1 MPMTQQLP
9 FEFTTEEI
17 RLRDEVKTFA
27 QSFIKP
33 VAKELDERSE
43 FPLENIKN
51 MARQG
56 WMGIPFPKKFGGM
69 ERSSVAYCLAVVELS
84 KVCASH
90 GITLAAHT
98 GIGCGPIWL
107 LGNDEQKAKYLTPCA
122 SGAKIASFGL
132 TEPGAGSDAGGTR
145 TTAEFKGD
153 HYIVNGSKIFITSAG
168 YADVFVI
175 TAVTDKTRGKS
186 GISSFIVEKSFP
198 GFIVGKKENKMGWR
212 ASDTRMLHFEN
223 MMVPKENLLGK
234 EGEGFKGF
242 LKVLDGG
249 RVGMAALSLGIA
261 IGAYEEALRY
271 SKTRKQFDQPISE
284 NQGIQFYLADMALA
298 IECGWH
304 LVLHAARRKDAGLPF
319 SKEAA
324 MAKLHTSELAMQA
337 TTKAIQILGGVGY
350 TSDYPVERFFR
361 DAKICEIGEGTSEIQ
376 RLVIARDILKDTRE
390 PYV

>member
-1 MPMTQQLP
+1 MNSKLP
-9 FEFTTEEI
+9 FEFTPEETKLREDVRSFAETFI
-17 RLRDEVKTFA
+17 R
-27 QSFIKP
+27 P
-33 VAKELDERSE
+33 VAAELDVRSE
-43 FPLENIKN
+43 FPVENVKR
-51 MARQG
+51 MAQKG
-56 WMGIPFPKKFGGM
+56 WFGIPYPKQFGGM
-69 ERSSVAYCLAVVELS
+69 ELSSVAYCLAVIELS
-84 KVCASH
+84 QVCASH

-107 LGNDEQKAKYLTPCA
+107 SGSEQQKKKYLAPCA
-122 SGAKIASFGL
+122 KGEKLASFGL
-132 TEPGAGSDAGGTR
+132 TEPGAGSDAGGTK
-145 TTAEFKGD
+145 TTAELHGD
-153 HYIVNGSKIFITSAG
+153 HYVVNGSKIFITSAG

-175 TAVTDKTRGKS
+175 TAVTDKSKGKG
-186 GISSFIVEKSFP
+186 GISSFIAEKSFP

-223 MMVPKENLLGK
+223 MKIPKENLLGK
-234 EGEGFKGF
+234 EGEGLKGF

-261 IGAYEEALRY
+261 IGAFEEAMRY
-271 SKTRKQFDQPISE
+271 SKQRKQFDHPISE
-284 NQGIQFYLADMALA
+284 NQGIQFYLADMALG

-324 MAKLHTSELAMQA
+324 MAKLQTSELAMQA

-350 TSDYPVERFFR
+350 TSDYPVERYFR

-376 RLVIARDILKDTRE
+376 RLVIAREILKDIHQ
-390 PYV
+390 

>member
-1 MPMTQQLP
+1 MDARLP
-9 FEFTTEEI
+9 FEFTPDELQ
-17 RLRDEVKTFA
+17 LRNEVKEFA
-27 QSFIKP
+27 QNVIKP
-33 VAKELDERSE
+33 VARELDERSE
-43 FPLENIKN
+43 FPLENVKQ
-51 MARQG
+51 MARNG

-69 ERSSVAYCLAVVELS
+69 EKSSVAYCLAVIEIS

-107 LGNDEQKAKYLTPCA
+107 TGTDEQKKKYLTPCA
-122 SGAKIASFGL
+122 GGQKIASFGL
-132 TEPGAGSDAGGTR
+132 TEPGAGSDAGGTK
-145 TTAEFKGD
+145 TTAELKGD
-153 HYIVNGSKIFITSAG
+153 HYVVNGSKIFITSAG

-175 TAVTDKTRGKS
+175 TAVTDKTKGKS

-223 MMVPKENLLGK
+223 MSVPKENLLGK
-234 EGEGFKGF
+234 EGEGLKGF

-271 SKTRKQFDQPISE
+271 SKTRKQFDQSISH
-284 NQGIQFYLADMALA
+284 NQGIQFYLADMALG

-324 MAKLHTSELAMQA
+324 MAKLQTSELAMQA
-337 TTKAIQILGGVGY
+337 TTKAIQIHGGFGC

-376 RLVIARDILKDTRE
+376 RLVIAREILKDIKA
-390 PYV
+390 